1 LKIWNKIPI
10 KENGDKLIAIPSYLN
25 FLDPHPYFH
34 LGAPYKDK
42 TSIWKLRE
50 EVVNRLVK
58 VNDYLISKSSFNLLI
73 YDSWRPLEVQEF
85 MFKRAFLL
93 ECEKSDIDISFEN
106 IKSYPSILKKVEK
119 FWAYPSYDTRCPPPH
134 STGGALDVCLSDK
147 DGNIVEMGSMVD
159 QMDETSNPYFYA
171 NIKNEEAIIWNS
183 RRNLLREIMT
193 KFGFAQHP
201 NEWWH
206 FSYGD
211 QLWAWKNK
219 KAIALYG
226 KFKIYSYSFSKF
238 NI

>member
-1 LKIWNKIPI
+1 LKIWNNIPI
-10 KENGDKLIAIPSYLN
+10 KDNGDKLISLPSCLK
-25 FLDPHPYFH
+25 FLDPHPYSH

-50 EVVNRLVK
+50 EVVIRLVK
-58 VNDYLISKSSFNLLI
+58 ANDYLISKSSFNLLI

-93 ECEKSDIDISFEN
+93 ECEKSDIDISFEY

-119 FWAYPSYDTRCPPPH
+119 FWAYPSYDNRFPPPH

-147 DGNIVEMGSMVD
+147 DGNLVEMGSAVD
-159 QMDETSNPYFYA
+159 QMDEASNPDFFA
-171 NIKNEEAIIWNS
+171 NIKNDDAIIWNS

-193 KFGFAQHP
+193 KFGFVQHP

-219 KAIALYG
+219 KENAIYG
-226 KFKIYSYSFSKF
+226 KI
-238 NI
+238 

>member
-1 LKIWNKIPI
+1 MKIWNKIPI
-10 KENGDKLIAIPSYLN
+10 KDNGDKLIAIPSYLN
-25 FLDPHPYFH
+25 FLDPHPYSH

-58 VNDYLISKSSFNLLI
+58 VNDYLISKNSFYLLI

-147 DGNIVEMGSMVD
+147 DGNLVEMGSMVD

-219 KAIALYG
+219 KANALYG
-226 KFKIYSYSFSKF
+226 KI
-238 NI
+238 

>member
-1 LKIWNKIPI
+1 MKIWNKIPI
-10 KENGDKLIAIPSYLN
+10 KDNRDKLITIPSCLK

-50 EVVNRLVK
+50 EVVNRLLK
-58 VNDYLISKSSFNLLI
+58 VNDYLSSKSSFNLLI

-93 ECEKSDIDISFEN
+93 ECEKFDIDISFEN

-119 FWAYPSYDTRCPPPH
+119 FWAYPSYDTKCPPPH

-147 DGNIVEMGSMVD
+147 EGNLVEMGSMVD

-219 KAIALYG
+219 KTNAIYG
-226 KFKIYSYSFSKF
+226 KI
-238 NI
+238 

>member
-10 KENGDKLIAIPSYLN
+10 KDNGDKLIPIPSCFK
-25 FLDPHPYFH
+25 FLDPHPYSH

-50 EVVNRLVK
+50 EVVNRLLK

-93 ECEKSDIDISFEN
+93 ECEKSNIDISFEN
-106 IKSYPSILKKVEK
+106 IKSYPSILKKIEK
-119 FWAYPSYDTRCPPPH
+119 FWAYPSHDTKCPPPH

-147 DGNIVEMGSMVD
+147 DGNLVEMGSMVD

-193 KFGFAQHP
+193 KFGFVQHP

-219 KAIALYG
+219 KANALYG
-226 KFKIYSYSFSKF
+226 KI
-238 NI
+238 

>member
-1 LKIWNKIPI
+1 MKIWNKIPI
-10 KENGDKLIAIPSYLN
+10 KDNGDKLIVIPSCLKFLN
-25 FLDPHPYFH
+25 PHPYSH

-147 DGNIVEMGSMVD
+147 DGNLVEMGSMVD

-219 KAIALYG
+219 KANALYG
-226 KFKIYSYSFSKF
+226 KI
-238 NI
+238 

>member
-1 LKIWNKIPI
+1 MKIWNKIPI
-10 KENGDKLIAIPSYLN
+10 KDNGEKLIALPSYLN

-58 VNDYLISKSSFNLLI
+58 VNDYLISKNSFYLLI

-93 ECEKSDIDISFEN
+93 ECEKLDIDASLKN
-106 IKSYPSILKKVEK
+106 MKSYPSILKKVEK
-119 FWAYPSYDTRCPPPH
+119 FWAYPSFDSRCPPPH

-147 DGNIVEMGSMVD
+147 EGNLVEMGSTVD
-159 QMDETSNPYFYA
+159 QMDETSNPDFYA
-171 NIKNEEAIIWNS
+171 HKKNEEAIIWDS

-219 KAIALYG
+219 KENAIYG
-226 KFKIYSYSFSKF
+226 KI
-238 NI
+238 

>member
-1 LKIWNKIPI
+1 MKIWNKIPI
-10 KENGDKLIAIPSYLN
+10 KDNGDKLIAIPSYLN
-25 FLDPHPYFH
+25 FLDPHPYSH

-50 EVVNRLVK
+50 EVVNRLLK

-73 YDSWRPLEVQEF
+73 CDSWRPLEVQEF

-93 ECEKSDIDISFEN
+93 ECKKSDIDASYRN

-119 FWAYPSYDTRCPPPH
+119 FWAYPSFDSRCPPPH

-147 DGNIVEMGSMVD
+147 DGNLVEMGSTVD
-159 QMDETSNPYFYA
+159 QMDEKSIPDFYA
-171 NIKNEEAIIWNS
+171 NIKNEEAFIWNS

-219 KAIALYG
+219 KENAFYG
-226 KFKIYSYSFSKF
+226 KI
-238 NI
+238 

>member
-1 LKIWNKIPI
+1 MKIWNAIPI
-10 KENGDKLIAIPSYLN
+10 KENGDKLIAIPSYFN
-25 FLDPHPYFH
+25 FFDPHPYST
-34 LGAPYKDK
+34 LGAPYEDI

-58 VNDYLISKSSFNLLI
+58 VNDYLISNKSFHLLI

-93 ECEKSDIDISFEN
+93 ECEKLDIKASSKN
-106 IKSYPSILKKVEK
+106 MKSYPSILKKIEK
-119 FWAYPSYDTRCPPPH
+119 FWAYPSFDSRCPPPH
-134 STGGALDVCLSDK
+134 STGGALDVCLSDQE
-147 DGNIVEMGSMVD
+147 GNLVEMGSEVD
-159 QMDETSNPYFYA
+159 QMDETSNPDFYA
-171 NIKNEEAIIWNS
+171 NIKNEEAIIWDN
-183 RRNLLREIMT
+183 RRNLLRDIMT

-219 KAIALYG
+219 KENAIYG
-226 KFKIYSYSFSKF
+226 KI
-238 NI
+238 

>member
-1 LKIWNKIPI
+1 MKIWNKIPI
-10 KENGDKLIAIPSYLN
+10 KDNGDKLIAIPSCLK
-25 FLDPHPYFH
+25 FLDSHPYSH

-58 VNDYLISKSSFNLLI
+58 VNDYLISKSRFNLLI
-73 YDSWRPLEVQEF
+73 YDSWRPFEVQEF
-85 MFKRAFLL
+85 MFKRAFSL
-93 ECEKSDIDISFEN
+93 ECAKSDIDISFEN
-106 IKSYPSILKKVEK
+106 RKSYPSILKKVEK

-134 STGGALDVCLSDK
+134 SSGGALDVCLSDK
-147 DGNIVEMGSMVD
+147 DGNLVEMGSMVD
-159 QMDETSNPYFYA
+159 QMDETSNPYFYS

-219 KAIALYG
+219 KSNALYG
-226 KFKIYSYSFSKF
+226 KI
-238 NI
+238 

>member
-1 LKIWNKIPI
+1 MKIWNKIPI
-10 KENGDKLIAIPSYLN
+10 KENGDKLIAIPGNLN
-25 FLDPHPYFH
+25 FFNPHPYFN
-34 LGAPYKDK
+34 LGAPYEDK

-50 EVVNRLVK
+50 EVVKRLIK
-58 VNDYLISKSSFNLLI
+58 VNDYLILKSRFCLLI

-93 ECEKSDIDISFEN
+93 ECEKFDIDASLKN
-106 IKSYPSILKKVEK
+106 MKSYPCILKKVEK
-119 FWAYPSYDTRCPPPH
+119 FWAYPSYDSKCPPPH

-147 DGNIVEMGSMVD
+147 LGNLIDMGSKVD
-159 QMDETSNPYFYA
+159 QMDETSNPDFYE
-171 NIKNEEAIIWNS
+171 NINNEEAIIWNS
-183 RRNLLREIMT
+183 RRNLLREVMN

-219 KAIALYG
+219 KANALYG
-226 KFKIYSYSFSKF
+226 KI
-238 NI
+238 

>member
-1 LKIWNKIPI
+1 MKIWNNIPI
-10 KENGDKLIAIPSYLN
+10 KDNGDKLIDIPSNLN
-25 FLDPHPYFH
+25 FLDPHPYSH

-58 VNDYLISKSSFNLLI
+58 VNDYLRSKSSFCLLI

-85 MFKRAFLL
+85 MFRKAFLL
-93 ECEKSDIDISFEN
+93 ECEKSNIDTSFEN
-106 IKSYPSILKKVEK
+106 IKSHPSILKKVEK
-119 FWAYPSYDTRCPPPH
+119 FWAYPSYDSRCPPPH

-147 DGNIVEMGSMVD
+147 EGNIVEMGSTVD
-159 QMDETSNPYFYA
+159 QMDETSNPDFYA
-171 NIKNEEAIIWNS
+171 KVKNKEAIIWNS

-219 KAIALYG
+219 KENAIYG
-226 KFKIYSYSFSKF
+226 KI
-238 NI
+238 

>member
-1 LKIWNKIPI
+1 MKIWNKIPI
-10 KENGDKLIAIPSYLN
+10 KDNGDKLIVIPSCLK
-25 FLDPHPYFH
+25 FLDPHPYSH

-93 ECEKSDIDISFEN
+93 EFEESDIDISFEN
-106 IKSYPSILKKVEK
+106 MKYYPSILKKVEK
-119 FWAYPSYDTRCPPPH
+119 FWAFPSYDTRCPPPH

-147 DGNIVEMGSMVD
+147 DGNLVEMGSMVD

-171 NIKNEEAIIWNS
+171 NMKNEEAIIWNS
-183 RRNLLREIMT
+183 RRNLLREFMT

-219 KAIALYG
+219 KANALYG
-226 KFKIYSYSFSKF
+226 KI
-238 NI
+238 

>member
-1 LKIWNKIPI
+1 MKIWNKIPI
-10 KENGDKLIAIPSYLN
+10 KENGDKLIALPSNLN
-25 FLDPHPYFH
+25 FLDPHPYSH

-58 VNDYLISKSSFNLLI
+58 VNDYFISKSSFYLLI

-93 ECEKSDIDISFEN
+93 ECEKSNIDTSFEN
-106 IKSYPSILKKVEK
+106 IKSHSSILKKIEK
-119 FWAYPSYDTRCPPPH
+119 FWAYPYYDSCCPPPH

-147 DGNIVEMGSMVD
+147 EGNIVEMGSTVD
-159 QMDETSNPYFYA
+159 QMDETSNPDFYSKV
-171 NIKNEEAIIWNS
+171 KNAEAIIWNS

-219 KAIALYG
+219 KENAIYG
-226 KFKIYSYSFSKF
+226 KI
-238 NI
+238 

>member
-1 LKIWNKIPI
+1 MKIWNKIPI
-10 KENGDKLIAIPSYLN
+10 KDNGDKLIAIPSCLK

-85 MFKRAFLL
+85 MFKKAFLL
-93 ECEKSDIDISFEN
+93 ECEKLDIDASLKN
-106 IKSYPSILKKVEK
+106 MKSYPYILKKVEK
-119 FWAYPSYDTRCPPPH
+119 FWAYPSFDSRCPPPH

-147 DGNIVEMGSMVD
+147 EGNLVEMGSKVD
-159 QMDETSNPYFYA
+159 QMDETSNPDFYS
-171 NIKNEEAIIWNS
+171 NKKNEKAIIWDS
-183 RRNLLREIMT
+183 RRNLLRDIMT

-219 KAIALYG
+219 KENAIYG
-226 KFKIYSYSFSKF
+226 KV
-238 NI
+238 

>member
-1 LKIWNKIPI
+1 MLKYLLMLLPI
-10 KENGDKLIAIPSYLN
+10 ISVCLSQVAPSYQ
-25 FLDPHPYFH
+25 PYSMIHPDTK
-34 LGAPYKDK
+34 LSTTQLTVGVKDIYLSF
-42 TSIWKLRE
+42 TENAQMTIHP
-50 EVVNRLVK
+50 NGFIYRL
-58 VNDYLISKSSFNLLI
+58 S
-73 YDSWRPLEVQEF
+73 
-85 MFKRAFLL
+85 
-93 ECEKSDIDISFEN
+93 ISFEN

-147 DGNIVEMGSMVD
+147 DGNLVEMGSMVD
-159 QMDETSNPYFYA
+159 QMDETSNPYFYS

-219 KAIALYG
+219 KANALYG
-226 KFKIYSYSFSKF
+226 KI
-238 NI
+238 

>member
-1 LKIWNKIPI
+1 MKIWNKIPI
-10 KENGDKLIAIPSYLN
+10 KDNGEKLIAIPSCLK
-25 FLDPHPYFH
+25 FSDPHPYFH

-50 EVVNRLVK
+50 EVVNKLIK
-58 VNDYLISKSSFNLLI
+58 VNDYLISKSCFHLLI

-93 ECEKSDIDISFEN
+93 ECEKSELDISFEN
-106 IKSYPSILKKVEK
+106 IKSYPLLLKKVEK
-119 FWAYPSYDTRCPPPH
+119 FWAYPSYDNRFPPPH

-147 DGNIVEMGSMVD
+147 DGNLVAMGSTVD
-159 QMDETSNPYFYA
+159 QMDETSNPDFYA
-171 NIKNEEAIIWNS
+171 KKKNEEAIIWNS
-183 RRNLLREIMT
+183 RRNLLRQIMT

-219 KAIALYG
+219 KANALYG
-226 KFKIYSYSFSKF
+226 KI
-238 NI
+238 

>member
-1 LKIWNKIPI
+1 MKIWNKIPI
-10 KENGDKLIAIPSYLN
+10 KDNGDKLIAIPSYLN

-42 TSIWKLRE
+42 TTIWKLRE
-50 EVVNRLVK
+50 EVVIRLLK
-58 VNDYLISKSSFNLLI
+58 VNDYLISESSFNLLI

-93 ECEKSDIDISFEN
+93 ECEKLDIDASLKNMEF
-106 IKSYPSILKKVEK
+106 YPSILKKVEK
-119 FWAYPSYDTRCPPPH
+119 FWAYPSFDSRFPPPH

-147 DGNIVEMGSMVD
+147 EGNLLEMGSKVD
-159 QMDETSNPYFYA
+159 QMDETSKPNFYE
-171 NIKNEEAIIWNS
+171 NIKNEEAIIWDS
-183 RRNLLREIMT
+183 RRNLLREVMT

-219 KAIALYG
+219 KTNALYG
-226 KFKIYSYSFSKF
+226 KV
-238 NI
+238 

>member
-1 LKIWNKIPI
+1 MKIWNKIPI
-10 KENGDKLIAIPSYLN
+10 KDNGDKLIDIPSYLN
-25 FLDPHPYFH
+25 FLDPHPYFQI
-34 LGAPYKDK
+34 GAPYKDK

-50 EVVNRLVK
+50 EVVNRLIK
-58 VNDYLISKSSFNLLI
+58 VNDYLISESNFYLLI

-93 ECEKSDIDISFEN
+93 ECEKSDIYVSLN
-106 IKSYPSILKKVEK
+106 NMKSYPSILKKVEK
-119 FWAYPSYDTRCPPPH
+119 FWAYPSYESNCPPPH

-147 DGNIVEMGSMVD
+147 DGNLIEMGSKVD
-159 QMDETSNPYFYA
+159 QMDKTSNPDFYE
-171 NIKNEEAIIWNS
+171 NIKSEKATIWHS
-183 RRNLLREIMT
+183 RRNLLRKIMI

-219 KAIALYG
+219 KVNAFYG
-226 KFKIYSYSFSKF
+226 KI
-238 NI
+238 

>member
-1 LKIWNKIPI
+1 MKIWNKIPI
-10 KENGDKLIAIPSYLN
+10 KDNGDKLIPLPSCLK
-25 FLDPHPYFH
+25 FLDPHPYFN

-93 ECEKSDIDISFEN
+93 ECEKSDIDTSFEN

-119 FWAYPSYDTRCPPPH
+119 FWAYPSHNTKCPPPH

-147 DGNIVEMGSMVD
+147 EGNLVEMGSMVD

-219 KAIALYG
+219 KENAFYG
-226 KFKIYSYSFSKF
+226 KI
-238 NI
+238 

>member
-1 LKIWNKIPI
+1 MKIWNKIPI
-10 KENGDKLIAIPSYLN
+10 KDNGDKLIAIPSSLK
-25 FLDPHPYFH
+25 FLDPHPYSH

-119 FWAYPSYDTRCPPPH
+119 FWAYPSHDTRCPPPH

-147 DGNIVEMGSMVD
+147 YGNLVEMGSMVD

-193 KFGFAQHP
+193 KFGFVQHP

-219 KAIALYG
+219 KANAFYG
-226 KFKIYSYSFSKF
+226 KI
-238 NI
+238 

>member
-1 LKIWNKIPI
+1 MKIWNKIPI
-10 KENGDKLIAIPSYLN
+10 KDNGDKLIAIPSCLK
-25 FLDPHPYFH
+25 FFDPHPYSH

-50 EVVNRLVK
+50 EVVNRLLK

-85 MFKRAFLL
+85 MFKRAFLK
-93 ECEKSDIDISFEN
+93 ECEKSNIEISFEN

-119 FWAYPSYDTRCPPPH
+119 FWAYPSHNNRCPPPH

-147 DGNIVEMGSMVD
+147 DGNLVEMGSMVD
-159 QMDETSNPYFYA
+159 QMDDTSNPYFYA

-219 KAIALYG
+219 KENAIYG
-226 KFKIYSYSFSKF
+226 KI
-238 NI
+238 